1 MAVTKQ
7 QIVLEIDADTGQVVK
22 ATTQLEKNFEKAA
35 EAAGEVAKS
44 TDDIGKNAEKSG
56 GLLKKAGQIG
66 SDGFKLVGTAI
77 AATGLIGLVTKVLM
91 PIIDAFLENKKV
103 ADTLK
108 VAMAALGAV
117 IDTIVDAGVKL
128 VDVLTDAFTNPQEA
142 IEGLKEKL
150 QAGGDYIA
158 TLIQTAFNPIREKL
172 LNLKRSFLEAAA
184 GAKEFFGGDAT
195 ELRQQIQEVDDQLA
209 DLNKKQEE
217 NKEKL
222 AEPFKKAAEAAKNFV
237 KETKESTT
245 QAIALEKAMQKL
257 RDRERDL
264 SVATAQASA
273 EVEELKRQR
282 DDERLSI
289 EERIAAAEAA
299 AAIDQRLANENV
311 RIQEEKAALLA
322 REIELQGETEERLQA
337 LADAQIAAADARAA
351 SAGVQTELMTSLYGL
366 NQALI
371 EQGREQLEQLQET
384 RDALNEG
391 KVQAKEIENETLNQ
405 ERGLMMSQQRQTEF
419 IESESQKRRRI
430 RQEEFEVFKEFVLKD
445 QETMLN
451 AGRYTLDMLSQL
463 NESFTG
469 DTEEQQRKGFERSKK
484 IQAAQ
489 ALISTFEA
497 TIASYKSVVGTP
509 FVGPILAPIAAAA
522 TAAIG
527 LKNVQNI
534 KKQQFQGGDTPP
546 DTGGGGGIPSVGAAQ
561 GPGAPTLDLG
571 FLGAGAGQSGPIQ
584 AYVLAENVSN
594 AQQANQKIQDQATL

>member
-1 MAVTKQ
+1 MAVKNQDILFRFNAETGDIEK
-7 QIVLEIDADTGQVVK
+7 VTAGLVKDMEKVADAAD
-22 ATTQLEKNFEKAA
+22 EAA
-35 EAAGEVAKS
+35 EATEE
-44 TDDIGKNAEKSG
+44 IGKNAKKSG

-66 SDGFKLVGTAI
+66 ADAFKLVGTAI
-77 AATGLIGLVTKVLM
+77 AATGLIGLVTKVLE
-91 PIIDAFLENKKV
+91 PIISAFLENKKV

-117 IDTIVDAGVKL
+117 IDSIIDLASPL
-128 VDVLTDAFTNPQEA
+128 VDILVRAFTEPQVVIEELKAKLTDLFGSPKEA
-142 IEGLKEKL
+142 LLNFAELLKQNIINRFEGLFELIPKLAQAIGLLFEGEFKE
-150 QAGGDYIA
+150 AGKVAADAVGKVSLGVENVTDKVADAAESFGEFVAETTKSVKAA
-158 TLIQTAFNPIREKL
+158 TT
-172 LNLKRSFLEAAA
+172 LEA
-184 GAKEFFGGDAT
+184 
-195 ELRQQIQEVDDQLA
+195 QL
-209 DLNKKQEE
+209 
-217 NKEKL
+217 
-222 AEPFKKAAEAAKNFV
+222 
-237 KETKESTT
+237 
-245 QAIALEKAMQKL
+245 QKL
-257 RDRERDL
+257 SDRERDL
-264 SVATAQASA
+264 AVLTAQSSA

-299 AAIDQRLANENV
+299 AEIDQRIANENV

-366 NQALI
+366 NQELI
-371 EQGREQLEQLQET
+371 EQGRVQLEQLQET
-384 RDALNEG
+384 RDALNDA
-391 KVQAKEIENETLNQ
+391 KAQAKEIENDNKNQ
-405 ERGLMMSQQRQTEF
+405 ERGLMTSQQTQTGI
-419 IESESQKRRRI
+419 IESESQRRRRI
-430 RQEEFEVFKEFVLKD
+430 RKEEFEVFKEFVLKD

-451 AGRYTLDMLSQL
+451 AGKYTLDMLSQL

-469 DTEEQQRKGFERSKK
+469 DSEEQQRKGFERSKK

-509 FVGPILAPIAAAA
+509 FVGPVLAPIAAAA

-534 KKQQFQGGDTPP
+534 KKQQFEGGGAQPAS
-546 DTGGGGGIPSVGAAQ
+546 GGGGGIPSVGAAQ

>member
-1 MAVTKQ
+1 MAIKNQDILFRFNAETGDIEKVTAGLVKDMEK
-7 QIVLEIDADTGQVVK
+7 VADAAD
-22 ATTQLEKNFEKAA
+22 EAA
-35 EAAGEVAKS
+35 EATEE
-44 TDDIGKNAEKSG
+44 IGKNAKKSG
-56 GLLKKAGQIG
+56 GLLKTAGQIG
-66 SDGFKLVGTAI
+66 SDAFKLVGTAI
-77 AATGLIGLVTKVLM
+77 AATGLLGLVTKVLE
-91 PIIDAFLENKKV
+91 PIISAFLENKKV

-117 IDTIVDAGVKL
+117 IDSIIDLASPL
-128 VDVLTDAFTNPQEA
+128 VDILVRAFTEPQVVIEELKAKLTELFGSPKEA
-142 IEGLKEKL
+142 LLNFAELLKQNIINRFEGLFE
-150 QAGGDYIA
+150 
-158 TLIQTAFNPIREKL
+158 LIP
-172 LNLKRSFLEAAA
+172 
-184 GAKEFFGGDAT
+184 
-195 ELRQQIQEVDDQLA
+195 
-209 DLNKKQEE
+209 
-217 NKEKL
+217 KL
-222 AEPFKKAAEAAKNFV
+222 AQAIGLLFEGEFKEAGKVAADAVGKVSLGVENVTDKVADAAESFGEFVAETTKSVKAATTIEA
-237 KETKESTT
+237 
-245 QAIALEKAMQKL
+245 QLQKL
-257 RDRERDL
+257 SDRERDL
-264 SVATAQASA
+264 AVLTAQSSA

-299 AAIDQRLANENV
+299 AEIDQRIANENV

-366 NQALI
+366 NQELI

-384 RDALNEG
+384 RDALNEA
-391 KVQAKEIENETLNQ
+391 KAQAKEIENERLTQ
-405 ERGLMMSQQRQTEF
+405 ERGLMMSQRRQTEF
-419 IESESQKRRRI
+419 IESESQRRRRI
-430 RQEEFEVFKEFVLKD
+430 RQEEFEVFAEFVLKD

-451 AGRYTLDMLSQL
+451 AGKYTLDMLSQL

-469 DTEEQQRKGFERSKK
+469 DSEEQQRKGFERSKK

-534 KKQQFQGGDTPP
+534 KNQQFQGGGQQP
-546 DTGGGGGIPSVGAAQ
+546 DSGGGGSLPSVGGPQ

>member
-35 EAAGEVAKS
+35 EAADEVAKS

-66 SDGFKLVGTAI
+66 ADGFKLVGTAI
-77 AATGLIGLVTKVLM
+77 AATGLLGLVTKVLM

-108 VAMAALGAV
+108 VAMAGVGAV
-117 IDTIVDAGVKL
+117 IDTIVDVGVKL
-128 VDVLTDAFTNPQEA
+128 VDVLTDAFTNPQDALIKFKDTLKENITNR
-142 IEGLKEKL
+142 IEGLLELLPALGEAIGLIFEGKFG
-150 QAGGDYIA
+150 QAAKKA
-158 TLIQTAFNPIREKL
+158 TDAVGKVTLGVENVTDKVADAAE
-172 LNLKRSFLEAAA
+172 SFGEFVAETTEAVKAATTLEA
-184 GAKEFFGGDAT
+184 
-195 ELRQQIQEVDDQLA
+195 QL
-209 DLNKKQEE
+209 
-217 NKEKL
+217 
-222 AEPFKKAAEAAKNFV
+222 
-237 KETKESTT
+237 
-245 QAIALEKAMQKL
+245 QKL
-257 RDRERDL
+257 SDRERDL
-264 SVATAQASA
+264 AVLTAQSSA

-299 AAIDQRLANENV
+299 AAIDQRIANENV

-366 NQALI
+366 NQELI

-384 RDALNEG
+384 RDALNEA
-391 KVQAKEIENETLNQ
+391 KAQAKEIENERLTQ
-405 ERGLMMSQQRQTEF
+405 ERGLMTSQQRQTEF
-419 IESESQKRRRI
+419 IESESQRRRRI

-451 AGRYTLDMLSQL
+451 AGKYTLDMLSQL

-469 DTEEQQRKGFERSKK
+469 DSEEQQRKGFERSKK

-534 KKQQFQGGDTPP
+534 RKQQFQGGGTQP
-546 DTGGGGGIPSVGAAQ
+546 DSGGGGSLPSVAGPQ